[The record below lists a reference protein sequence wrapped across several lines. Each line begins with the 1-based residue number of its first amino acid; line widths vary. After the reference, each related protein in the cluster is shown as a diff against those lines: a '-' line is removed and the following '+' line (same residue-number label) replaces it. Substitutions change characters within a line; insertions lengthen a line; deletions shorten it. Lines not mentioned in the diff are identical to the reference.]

1 MIGRKKLVEGHT
13 KEKKE
18 NRARSEELDSH
29 RKSPK
34 KEHRQSQ
41 LETADKKPQ
50 SSGHPRPLG
59 KLQDDERDRP
69 GQQELDR
76 ICATWRIERLSGGG
90 QKREV
95 LDRVTVRGRGRIAD
109 TRANEGDKAPQ
120 SISGRSAV
128 PGKKE
133 VTGKKNKS
141 TTPPSAH

>member
-18 NRARSEELDSH
+18 NRARSEELESH
-29 RKSPK
+29 RKGPK

-41 LETADKKPQ
+41 LEKADKKPQ

-59 KLQDDERDRP
+59 KLQNNERDRH

-76 ICATWRIERLSGGG
+76 ICATWRIERLSERGQGGG

-95 LDRVTVRGRGRIAD
+95 RDRAAARGRGRIAD
-109 TRANEGDKAPQ
+109 TRANGGNKAPQ
-120 SISGRSAV
+120 SISGLSTA

-133 VTGKKNKS
+133 VTGK
-141 TTPPSAH
+141 